1 MWTYHSLRRQAAT
14 EGSKK
19 AKLIATTLEMYLELR
34 PSRDQGEWLEL
45 EQQIERTADFLI
57 NELRQA

>member
-1 MWTYHSLRRQAAT
+1 MRKYHSLRRKAIN
-14 EGSKK
+14 EGSEK

-34 PSRDQGEWLEL
+34 PSKDQGEWVEL

-57 NELRQA
+57 NELRKG